1 VTALGDH
8 AFDGFTNL
16 TSFTIPKNI
25 TSIGEYA
32 FANCTGLTSLT
43 IPSWISTISV
53 GTFQNCTGLKSFV
66 IPNNVTSIGN
76 FAFNGCTAMTGVVFE
91 EGDEVLT
98 LGYNNYQSRSTEP
111 EGRGLFFDC
120 PLVSTFIG
128 RPLSYNTN
136 ERSGYSPFA
145 RIETLTKGHLGNPL
159 KTIPDYLFYSVKN
172 LKTIVYNENCKLES
186 IGKYAFGDCKSL
198 PTQKLHNTITVID
211 EGAFSNCVLFTDFDL
226 PENLMTIGSHAFENC
241 TGLTTLK
248 IPATTKSIGN
258 YAYNGCDGLTSVTVK
273 WTKPVTIYSETFSN
287 RTNAVLEVPHGS
299 VADYKAANYWK
310 EFKVIIE
317 MGEDPVF
324 VLKGDVNGDGVLS
337 AQDASL
343 ILQKVA
349 GKIK

>member
-1 VTALGDH
+1 MADIVYPTSVQTIGEG
-8 AFDGFTNL
+8 AFSGC
-16 TSFTIPKNI
+16 TSIEGHTFTIPDHVK
-25 TSIGEYA
+25 TVGDYA
-32 FANCTGLTSLT
+32 
-43 IPSWISTISV
+43 
-53 GTFQNCTGLKSFV
+53 FQNCEKIKSV
-66 IPNNVTSIGN
+66 VVKPSVKSIGN
-76 FAFNGCTAMTGVVFE
+76 GVFNGCTAMTGVVFE

-128 RPLSYNTN
+128 RPLSYSTN

-145 RIETLTKGHLGNPL
+145 RIETLTKGHFGNPV
-159 KTIPDYLFYSVKN
+159 KAIPDYLFYSVKN
-172 LKTIVYNENCKLES
+172 LKTIIYNENCKLES

-241 TGLTTLK
+241 TGLTMLK

-258 YAYNGCDGLTSVTVK
+258 YAYNGCDGLTSVTAK

>member
-1 VTALGDH
+1 
-8 AFDGFTNL
+8 
-16 TSFTIPKNI
+16 
-25 TSIGEYA
+25 
-32 FANCTGLTSLT
+32 
-43 IPSWISTISV
+43 
-53 GTFQNCTGLKSFV
+53 
-66 IPNNVTSIGN
+66 
-76 FAFNGCTAMTGVVFE
+76 MTGVVFE

-128 RPLSYNTN
+128 RPLSYSTN

-172 LKTIVYNENCKLES
+172 LKTIIYNENCKLES

-198 PTQKLHNTITVID
+198 PTQKLHSTITVID

-317 MGEDPVF
+317 MGEDPVY